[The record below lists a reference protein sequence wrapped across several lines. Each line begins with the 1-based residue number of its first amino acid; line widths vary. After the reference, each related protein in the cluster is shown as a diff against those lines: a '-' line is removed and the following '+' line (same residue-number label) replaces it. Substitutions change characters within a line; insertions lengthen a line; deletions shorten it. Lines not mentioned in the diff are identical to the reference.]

1 MAKRFLS
8 LNIGASTVAL
18 AEYEVGG
25 KGALT
30 LVNYGT
36 AKLGAALDSGD
47 AQTILSPAILEI
59 VREKGIKPGK
69 VAVSV
74 SGQMVFPKFA
84 AIPMAGG
91 EDRFEQMVRYEVEQ
105 NIPFPIDEMV
115 CDRQIIGD
123 TPNGD
128 KSVMIVAAK
137 VDQIEAITSAVV
149 AAGFEPE
156 IVDASPIAVT
166 NAVRFNRPEE
176 EGSCVIT
183 VDIGAKTTSLVIA
196 EGDKLYNR
204 SIPVA
209 GNTITKEIAQ
219 ALGCST
225 DEAEQIKL
233 EKAYVSLGGV
243 TEDEDEVSDRVS
255 KVCRAVLTRL
265 HAEVSRSINFYRSQ
279 QGGGIPVKMYL
290 TGGSALLPQIDNF
303 FSDSLQI
310 EVEFFY
316 PFERVAVGSRV
327 DQDQLAS
334 DSAFLAATAG
344 LALHMSG
351 QARFAVN
358 LLPPSIVEARA
369 EKARIPVLAVGA
381 ALAVVALAVVYL
393 AIGHTTAVVESE
405 LEAVKARSESL
416 KSFDV
421 RVKKAVGEFESVQAE
436 AESLR
441 KLLASRSAATM
452 AMNAVRSSLLPG
464 MWIEKWADGKVTIR
478 GWKDRI
484 RKSMESV
491 KGKTAGELVAERL
504 RGKAAVDPASV
515 KISDMSSIGKDGLVE
530 QFTVEL
536 KFK

>member
-1 MAKRFLS
+1 MSKRFLS

-69 VAVSV
+69 VAVAV

-115 CDRQIIGD
+115 CDRQVIGD

-166 NAVRFNRPEE
+166 NAVRYNRPDEE
-176 EGSCVIT
+176 DSCVIAI
-183 VDIGAKTTSLVIA
+183 DIGAKTTSLVIA

-209 GNTITKEIAQ
+209 GNAITKEIAQ
-219 ALGCST
+219 ALGCSL

-243 TEDEDEVSDRVS
+243 TEDEDEVADRIS

-265 HAEVSRSINFYRSQ
+265 HAEVTRSINFYRSQ
-279 QGGGIPVKMYL
+279 QGGSMPVKMYL

-303 FSDSLQI
+303 FTDSLQI

-316 PFERVAVGSRV
+316 PFERIAAGSKV
-327 DQDQLAS
+327 DADQLAS

-344 LALHMSG
+344 LALHMADK
-351 QARFAVN
+351 ARFAIN

-369 EKARIPVLAVGA
+369 EKARIPVLATGA
-381 ALAVVALAVVYL
+381 ALVVVALAVVFI
-393 AIGHTTAVVESE
+393 AIGHSTTVVESE

-416 KSFDV
+416 KNFDG
-421 RVKKAVGEFESVQAE
+421 RVKKATGEFESVQAE

-441 KLLASRSAATM
+441 KLLASRSAATV

-504 RGKAAVDPASV
+504 RGKAAVDPATV

>member
-1 MAKRFLS
+1 MSKRFLS

-59 VREKGIKPGK
+59 VREKGIRPGK
-69 VAVSV
+69 VAVAV

-115 CDRQIIGD
+115 CDRQVIGD

-166 NAVRFNRPEE
+166 NAVRYNRPDEE
-176 EGSCVIT
+176 DSCVIAI
-183 VDIGAKTTSLVIA
+183 DIGAKTTSLVIA

-209 GNTITKEIAQ
+209 GNAITKEIAQ
-219 ALGCST
+219 ALGCSF

-243 TEDEDEVSDRVS
+243 TEDEDEVADRVS
-255 KVCRAVLTRL
+255 KACRAVLTRL
-265 HAEVSRSINFYRSQ
+265 HAEVTRSINFYRSQ
-279 QGGGIPVKMYL
+279 QGGSMPVKMYL
-290 TGGSALLPQIDNF
+290 TGGSALLPQIDSF

-310 EVEFFY
+310 EVEFFS
-316 PFERVAVGSRV
+316 PFERIAAGSKV
-327 DQDQLAS
+327 DADQLAS

-344 LALHMSG
+344 LALHMSDK
-351 QARFAVN
+351 ARFAIN

-369 EKARIPVLAVGA
+369 EKARIPVLAAGA
-381 ALAVVALAVVYL
+381 ALVVVALAVVFV
-393 AIGHTTAVVESE
+393 AIGHSTTVVESE

-416 KSFDV
+416 KNFDG
-421 RVKKAVGEFESVQAE
+421 RVKKATGEFESVQAE

-441 KLLASRSAATM
+441 KLLASRSAATV

-504 RGKAAVDPASV
+504 RGKAAVDPATV
-515 KISDMSSIGKDGLVE
+515 KISDMSSVGKDGLVE

>member
-1 MAKRFLS
+1 MSKRFLS

-69 VAVSV
+69 VAVAV

-115 CDRQIIGD
+115 CDRQVIGD

-166 NAVRFNRPEE
+166 NAVRYNRPDEE
-176 EGSCVIT
+176 ESCVIAI
-183 VDIGAKTTSLVIA
+183 DIGAKTTSLVIA

-209 GNTITKEIAQ
+209 GNAITKEIAQ
-219 ALGCST
+219 ALGCSL

-243 TEDEDEVSDRVS
+243 TEDEDEVADRIS
-255 KVCRAVLTRL
+255 KACRAVLTRL
-265 HAEVSRSINFYRSQ
+265 HAEVTRSINFYRSQ
-279 QGGGIPVKMYL
+279 QGGSMPVKMYL
-290 TGGSALLPQIDNF
+290 TGGSALLPQIDSF

-316 PFERVAVGSRV
+316 PFERIAAGSKV
-327 DQDQLAS
+327 DADQLAS

-344 LALHMSG
+344 LALHMSDK
-351 QARFAVN
+351 ARFAIN

-369 EKARIPVLAVGA
+369 EKARIPVLAAGA
-381 ALAVVALAVVYL
+381 ALVVVALAVVFV
-393 AIGHTTAVVESE
+393 AIGHSTTVVESE

-416 KSFDV
+416 KNFDG
-421 RVKKAVGEFESVQAE
+421 RVKKATGEFESVQAE

-441 KLLASRSAATM
+441 KLLASRSAATV

-504 RGKAAVDPASV
+504 RGKAAVDPATV
-515 KISDMSSIGKDGLVE
+515 KISDMSSVGKDGLVE

>member
-1 MAKRFLS
+1 MSKRFLS
-8 LNIGASTVAL
+8 LNVGASTVAL

-69 VAVSV
+69 VAVAV

-115 CDRQIIGD
+115 CDRQVIGD

-166 NAVRFNRPEE
+166 NAVRYNRPDEE
-176 EGSCVIT
+176 ESCVIAI
-183 VDIGAKTTSLVIA
+183 DIGAKTTSLVIA

-209 GNTITKEIAQ
+209 GNAITKEIAQ
-219 ALGCST
+219 ALGCSL

-243 TEDEDEVSDRVS
+243 TEDEDEVADRIS
-255 KVCRAVLTRL
+255 KACRAVLTRL
-265 HAEVSRSINFYRSQ
+265 HAEVTRSINFYRSQ
-279 QGGGIPVKMYL
+279 QGGSMPVKMYL
-290 TGGSALLPQIDNF
+290 TGGSALLPQIDSF

-316 PFERVAVGSRV
+316 PFERIAAGSKV
-327 DQDQLAS
+327 DADQLAS

-344 LALHMSG
+344 LALHMSDK
-351 QARFAVN
+351 ARFAIN

-369 EKARIPVLAVGA
+369 EKARIPVLAAGA
-381 ALAVVALAVVYL
+381 ALVVVALAVVFV
-393 AIGHTTAVVESE
+393 AIGHSTTVVESE

-416 KSFDV
+416 KNFDG
-421 RVKKAVGEFESVQAE
+421 RVKKATGEFESVQAE

-441 KLLASRSAATM
+441 KLLASRSAATV

-504 RGKAAVDPASV
+504 RGKAAVDPATV
-515 KISDMSSIGKDGLVE
+515 KISDMSSVGKDGLVE

>member
-1 MAKRFLS
+1 MSKRFLS

-69 VAVSV
+69 VAVAV

-115 CDRQIIGD
+115 CDRQVIGD

-166 NAVRFNRPEE
+166 NAVRYNRPDEE
-176 EGSCVIT
+176 DSCVIAI
-183 VDIGAKTTSLVIA
+183 DIGAKTTSLVIA

-209 GNTITKEIAQ
+209 GNAITKEIAQ
-219 ALGCST
+219 ALGCSF

-243 TEDEDEVSDRVS
+243 TEDEDEVADRVS
-255 KVCRAVLTRL
+255 KACRAVLTRL
-265 HAEVSRSINFYRSQ
+265 HAEVTRSINFYRSQ
-279 QGGGIPVKMYL
+279 QGGSMPVKMYL
-290 TGGSALLPQIDNF
+290 TGGSALLPQIDSF

-310 EVEFFY
+310 EVEFFS
-316 PFERVAVGSRV
+316 PFERIAAGSKV
-327 DQDQLAS
+327 DADQLAS

-344 LALHMSG
+344 LALHMSDK
-351 QARFAVN
+351 ARFAIN

-369 EKARIPVLAVGA
+369 EKARIPVLAAGA
-381 ALAVVALAVVYL
+381 ALVVVALAVVFV
-393 AIGHTTAVVESE
+393 AIGHSTTVVESE

-416 KSFDV
+416 KNFDG
-421 RVKKAVGEFESVQAE
+421 RVKKATGEFESVQAE

-441 KLLASRSAATM
+441 KLLASRSAATV

-504 RGKAAVDPASV
+504 RGKAAVDPATV
-515 KISDMSSIGKDGLVE
+515 KISDMSSVGKDGLVE

>member
-1 MAKRFLS
+1 MSKRFLS

-69 VAVSV
+69 VAVAV

-115 CDRQIIGD
+115 CDRQVIGD

-166 NAVRFNRPEE
+166 NAVRYNRPDEE
-176 EGSCVIT
+176 ESCVIAI
-183 VDIGAKTTSLVIA
+183 DIGAKTTSLVIA

-209 GNTITKEIAQ
+209 GNAITKEIAQ
-219 ALGCST
+219 ALGCSL
-225 DEAEQIKL
+225 DEAEQVKL

-243 TEDEDEVSDRVS
+243 TEDEDEVADRIS
-255 KVCRAVLTRL
+255 KACRAVLTRL
-265 HAEVSRSINFYRSQ
+265 HAEVTRSINFYRSQ
-279 QGGGIPVKMYL
+279 QGGSMPVKMYL

-303 FSDSLQI
+303 FTDSLQI

-316 PFERVAVGSRV
+316 PFERIAAGSKV
-327 DQDQLAS
+327 DADQLAS

-344 LALHMSG
+344 LALHMADK
-351 QARFAVN
+351 ARFAIN

-369 EKARIPVLAVGA
+369 EKARIPVLATGA
-381 ALAVVALAVVYL
+381 ALVVVALAVVFI
-393 AIGHTTAVVESE
+393 AIGHSTTVVESE

-416 KSFDV
+416 KNFDG
-421 RVKKAVGEFESVQAE
+421 RVKKATGEFESVQAE

-441 KLLASRSAATM
+441 KLLASRSAATV

-504 RGKAAVDPASV
+504 RGKAAVDPATV